1 MRRRSLL
8 TGGTAAT
15 VGAAIGAGGLPF
27 LKFLPAC
34 AAPTDTVV
42 VAFGETINSLDLH
55 RSGTNR
61 PSYQVAVN
69 CYDRLIRFGTNTA
82 PDGTLVYDYHKLE
95 GELASDWS
103 VAPDGLSITFTL
115 KDATFWDGT
124 PVTADDVKWSFD
136 RAVSVGGFA
145 TTQMKAGGLEKPEQ
159 FEAVDAKTF
168 RVKLL
173 RKSKL
178 TLPDLAVPVPFVIN
192 SKLVKQHVTDKD
204 PWGTEYLHRTP
215 AGSGA
220 FKVERWDPGSQL
232 IYTRN
237 DAWKGGPLP
246 GARRVVIREVPSQA
260 TRRALIE
267 RGDVHLAFDIPSKDA
282 EELSK
287 NPQVKVVSNSIDN
300 ALYVLCPNL
309 IFEPFKDRRVRQ
321 AIAWALPYDQIFAQA
336 AYNRGVKMWGGPGT
350 TPSGIAWPQP
360 FPYSYDPDKAK
371 ALLAR
376 TPYKGG
382 FEVPL
387 SFDVGTADWADPA
400 ALLIQE
406 ALGKIGIKCTID
418 RIPGANWRTV
428 ALVEKK
434 LPLLIDNFGGWL
446 NTPDYY
452 FYWCYLK
459 GSLFNA
465 SNYDNP
471 EVADLVGRAL
481 NMEETDPAYAPTIR
495 RMIEIGFDEVPR
507 IPLWQPML
515 NSAMVPK
522 LQGYSFWFHRQVDAR
537 TYKLA

>member
-1 MRRRSLL
+1 M
-8 TGGTAAT
+8 
-15 VGAAIGAGGLPF
+15 
-27 LKFLPAC
+27 
-34 AAPTDTVV
+34 
-42 VAFGETINSLDLH
+42 
-55 RSGTNR
+55 
-61 PSYQVAVN
+61 
-69 CYDRLIRFGTNTA
+69 
-82 PDGTLVYDYHKLE
+82 
-95 GELASDWS
+95 
-103 VAPDGLSITFTL
+103 SITFTL
-115 KDATFWDGT
+115 KSATFWDGT

-136 RAVSVGGFA
+136 RAVSVGGFP
-145 TTQMKAGGLEKPEQ
+145 TSQMRAGGLEKPEQ
-159 FEAVDAKTF
+159 FEVVDARTF

-178 TLPDLAVPVPFVIN
+178 TLPDLAMPVPIVIN
-192 SKLVKQHVTDKD
+192 SKLVKQHLIDND

-220 FKVERWDPGSQL
+220 FKVERWDPGSEL
-232 IYTRN
+232 IYIRN

-246 GARRVVIREVPSQA
+246 GVRRVVIREVPSQA

-267 RGDVHLAFDIPSKDA
+267 RGDVHLSFDIPSKDA
-282 EELSK
+282 EEMSK
-287 NPQVKVVSNSIDN
+287 NQKVKVVSNSIDN
-300 ALYVLCPNL
+300 TLYVLCPNL
-309 IFEPFKDRRVRQ
+309 IFEPFKDKSVRQ

-336 AYNRGVKMWGGPGT
+336 AYNRGVKMWGGT
-350 TPSGIAWPQP
+350 ATAPSTIAWPQA
-360 FPYSYDPDKAK
+360 FPYKYDPDKAK
-371 ALLAR
+371 ALLAQTAYR
-376 TPYKGG
+376 DG

-387 SFDVGTADWADPA
+387 SFDVGTADWGDPA

-406 ALGKIGIKCTID
+406 ALGRIGIKCTID

-452 FYWCYLK
+452 FYWAYLK

-471 EVADLVGRAL
+471 EMADLVGKTL
-481 NMEETDPAYAPTIR
+481 NMDESDPSYAPMIK
-495 RMIEIGFDEVPR
+495 RMIAIGFEDVPR
-507 IPLWQPML
+507 IPLWQPTL
-515 NSAMVPK
+515 NSAMVPR